1 MTKTL
6 SESGYLVGKCLVAM
20 PAMQDTNF
28 SRTVVYVCAH
38 TSEGAMGLV
47 VNRTIDQLSF
57 DDILEQMDIEPGVGT
72 QSIRVHF
79 GGPVEAAR
87 GFVLHTADYRDE
99 GTLPVDSNISLTA
112 TADVLKDIAKGSGPR
127 RRLMVLGYAGWG
139 SGQLDE
145 ELKENAWLICPPDEK
160 LLFGEDNEAKWNTA
174 MKLMGIDMSR
184 LSDTAG
190 HA

>member
-20 PAMQDTNF
+20 PALEDSNF
-28 SRTVVYVCAH
+28 RRTVVYVCAH
-38 TSEGAMGLV
+38 TAEGAMGLV

-57 DDILEQMDIEPGVGT
+57 DDILEQMGIEPGVGT

-127 RRLMVLGYAGWG
+127 QRLMVLGYAGWG

-145 ELKENAWLICPPDEK
+145 ELKENAWLICRPDEQ
-160 LLFGEDNEAKWNTA
+160 LLFGENNEAKWNNA
-174 MKLMGIDMSR
+174 MKLMGVDMSR

>member
-38 TSEGAMGLV
+38 TAEGAMGLV
-47 VNRTIDQLSF
+47 VNRTIEQLSF
-57 DDILEQMDIEPGVGT
+57 DDILEQMDIEPGIGT

-99 GTLPVDSNISLTA
+99 GTLPVDSNVSLTA

-174 MKLMGIDMSR
+174 MKLMGVDMSR